1 MSKDKFSNIVGDDD
15 YNLKSKVP
23 GEDMLGKNYLSD
35 LDKECAKKGYNLVE
49 FDYDEREMTKV
60 QVNKP
65 SIWEMNNG

>member
-1 MSKDKFSNIVGDDD
+1 MSKDKFSNIAGDND

-35 LDKECAKKGYNLVE
+35 FDKECAKKGYNLVE

-60 QVNKP
+60 QMNKP
-65 SIWEMNNG
+65 SIWGDE